1 LSLRAR
7 EKRQSAGTAAAR
19 LQLFNPAGS
28 PFNAVFRRS
37 LLE

>member
-1 LSLRAR
+1 VIQRVG
-7 EKRQSAGTAAAR
+7 EKRKSAGAAAAR
-19 LQLFNPAGS
+19 LRPFNPAGS